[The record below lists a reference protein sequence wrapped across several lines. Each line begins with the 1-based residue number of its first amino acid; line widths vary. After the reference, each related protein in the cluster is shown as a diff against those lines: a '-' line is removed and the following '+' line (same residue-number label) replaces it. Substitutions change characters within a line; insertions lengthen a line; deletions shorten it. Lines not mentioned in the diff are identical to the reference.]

1 MPRSS
6 VYVTLN
12 WPSKNGDLVP
22 QKGTSPQ
29 SQDTIQVPLSSKYKE
44 KNPLQRDGYHQE
56 KLCQKNQRNDF
67 VGSCIPS
74 VACEL
79 SSLNTPTSTYSQ
91 SGACFVSEGN
101 KGEEAVQH
109 VAGTKPKIKQSSKE
123 KLCNLFTSKAPSTGI
138 QAKNACFSSHTSG
151 VPHLDTS
158 HSLDSPL
165 WSGTEHAVY
174 DCADLKEASID
185 NGKFSG
191 SANKVN
197 HKSHQKPR
205 TRAKPRNLTSE
216 GRKITRSLSA
226 SCVSVSTNTDP
237 RDFLELAKVSVTNAT
252 LPGYDKGREPT
263 VEVAVFPDKREV
275 FCPLGNKV
283 ITPDGKI
290 ASGSDETTILTS
302 ENPHDKQIVLQNIC
316 PQNIKTNDAE
326 THYLGDS
333 AVKEEIACE
342 KELSE
347 AVLECPSKE
356 MGEYESLI
364 SERCAGD
371 GCDDINKGFIELPTY
386 NPNESLASPATG
398 KFEQFSCTAN
408 EGLLAGHCYYPPFCK
423 EITSVASPPGMYFGD
438 SKGLTALEHRP
449 LIDDKS
455 SFVLINEQKYPT
467 VLTDLKIDNTC
478 FVQPSNLPTVLTY
491 VTGSPSS
498 SEQDR
503 MFSTF
508 KPSATSPL
516 TTFQPSHS
524 TKDQLDPLYL
534 PSHDSNERCQKST
547 SEFKGNKSD
556 LQLLASNNEER
567 VFHTTHSSPVA
578 ENEHLIQAARRRQ
591 LDKDISVESCP
602 DVVLQTL
609 EGEGISTQGKSLK
622 KTVTFLL
629 PPEHWDS
636 LISLRENNIGG
647 YPQSGYAELDGTL
660 LPPNGEDPYRNTP
673 SPGMQGIPQ
682 DRYDGGLEVD
692 DHVGDYPEDSRY
704 HGAESGMVYPPD
716 GVVYGRLLG
725 APRSPY
731 TINGGVR
738 ASAEPLLPS
747 PAMYDEEP
755 PHVQHPAPPTHIS
768 PPTPTLPPPPIQNHD
783 NYAHANLL
791 RSPSADSSAPRV
803 RWRDPDLHEVID
815 FLSNPNNVVKANA
828 AAYLQHLCYM
838 DDPTKQKTRILGGI
852 PPLVALLTHDLPELH
867 RNACGALRN
876 LSYGR
881 QNDENKRAIKDA
893 QGIPA
898 LVRLL
903 RKTPDNEIKE
913 LVTGILW
920 NLSSCEDLKHSIID
934 DALTVIVS
942 HVIIPCSGWDG
953 GEVER
958 DPNVDVWWSTVFKNA
973 SGVLRNVSS
982 AGEYARTKLR
992 QCHGLVDSLLTVIKS
1007 AIQGSSH
1014 DNKSVE
1020 NCVCILRN
1028 LSYRCQEVEDPNY
1041 DKNQPPTQSRAA
1053 ATAKDGEGEG
1063 TDTCGRSSEPKDN
1076 LCDNLGCF
1084 GGSRKKKE
1092 AVGGA
1097 VKETSAGQ
1105 RSAGPRTEPLRGMEL
1120 LWQPEV
1126 VVGPYLALLSDCSN
1140 PETLEAAA
1148 GALQNLAACY
1158 WQPSIDVRAAV
1169 RKEKGLPILV
1179 ELLRMEVDR
1188 VVCAVATAL
1197 RNLAIDQRNKE
1208 LIGKYAMR
1216 DLVQKLPSG
1225 NTHDSGTSDETIA
1238 AVLATLN
1245 EVIKKSAEFSRSLLD
1260 VGGVERLVNMTRHR
1274 GRYSVRVVKFASQ
1287 VLFSM
1292 WGHQELREVYKKAG
1306 WKEQDFVSKS
1316 VAARNATPG
1325 GANSPTANNTLNRP
1339 MASQGGT
1346 RYEDRTIQRGQ
1357 AKSHQRYAQGQE
1369 VPMADMGYGSSGG
1382 MVPPAGG
1389 VRLYPPVQGKPGEPV
1404 YAKVNRDKKRNR
1416 QYDGLGPQYG
1426 SLGGADDW
1434 GGPVY
1439 SGSPTSSPNFNN
1451 SSSVNNNNSNTS
1463 NNNGVLLDK
1472 ADGQAGDSWV

>member
-6 VYVTLN
+6 VYVRLN
-12 WPSKNGDLVP
+12 WPSQNGDAVAIGDAL
-22 QKGTSPQ
+22 PQ
-29 SQDTIQVPLSSKYKE
+29 SQDGQKVALSPSTEERTIQ
-44 KNPLQRDGYHQE
+44 QRDGHSKE
-56 KLCQKNQRNDF
+56 KQSQKGQILSS
-67 VGSCIPS
+67 VCACIPS
-74 VACEL
+74 ARII
-79 SSLNTPTSTYSQ
+79 PTS
-91 SGACFVSEGN
+91 SGVSSVY
-101 KGEEAVQH
+101 APS
-109 VAGTKPKIKQSSKE
+109 GTCVSSSSIKLDETSRHNTGAKPKVKQAVKE
-123 KLCNLFTSKAPSTGI
+123 CLYSRSIHKSPSVVTTSG
-138 QAKNACFSSHTSG
+138 NANFPNHTSG
-151 VPHLDTS
+151 VPCLDTS
-158 HSLDSPL
+158 HSLDSPF
-165 WSGTEHAVY
+165 WSETENRENVQRPGAFLVHSG
-174 DCADLKEASID
+174 CSGS
-185 NGKFSG
+185 NGKVNGG
-191 SANKVN
+191 SFKT
-197 HKSHQKPR
+197 HQKPK
-205 TRAKPRNLTSE
+205 TKLKHKNLK

-237 RDFLELAKVSVTNAT
+237 RDFMELAKICGT
-252 LPGYDKGREPT
+252 LPGCLKVKESSKAVEAILEKCVLPYPSSSKKVSQSEINLSLKSVDGTISTSAEPT
-263 VEVAVFPDKREV
+263 DKSLISQAAIPGNFEVQHVQQLLINETDD
-275 FCPLGNKV
+275 KV
-283 ITPDGKI
+283 IQECD
-290 ASGSDETTILTS
+290 
-302 ENPHDKQIVLQNIC
+302 
-316 PQNIKTNDAE
+316 
-326 THYLGDS
+326 
-333 AVKEEIACE
+333 

-347 AVLECPSKE
+347 VERTAKGIENLS
-356 MGEYESLI
+356 I
-364 SERCAGD
+364 SGQRGAGD
-371 GCDDINKGFIELPTY
+371 GCDDSNKGYIELATY
-386 NPNESLASPATG
+386 LPSESLPSATHF
-398 KFEQFSCTAN
+398 KYEQYGCLT
-408 EGLLAGHCYYPPFCK
+408 E
-423 EITSVASPPGMYFGD
+423 GD
-438 SKGLTALEHRP
+438 SSNGQFYCSALHAHNDP
-449 LIDDKS
+449 SIL
-455 SFVLINEQKYPT
+455 
-467 VLTDLKIDNTC
+467 
-478 FVQPSNLPTVLTY
+478 PSNLCFSNCKRIISSENNSPNLHNDKVFAFVSKQDKSPADWKVNNSCMMQPTNAAIALACVS
-491 VTGSPSS
+491 GSPSNCEEDKHSFEES
-498 SEQDR
+498 SI
-503 MFSTF
+503 
-508 KPSATSPL
+508 SP
-516 TTFQPSHS
+516 TITFQPCNS
-524 TKDQLDPLYL
+524 THKHLDYLYL
-534 PSHDSNERCQKST
+534 PSHSGESCLRPTDNESETCVHVLTSSNEEQKADPLVCSAQEHMNEQVIQPMQRKQLEK
-547 SEFKGNKSD
+547 EF
-556 LQLLASNNEER
+556 
-567 VFHTTHSSPVA
+567 
-578 ENEHLIQAARRRQ
+578 
-591 LDKDISVESCP
+591 SVETCP
-602 DVVLQTL
+602 DVVLQTF
-609 EGEGISTQGKSLK
+609 EGEGISGQNKSLK

-636 LISLRENNIGG
+636 LISLRESNISG

-682 DRYDGGLEVD
+682 DRYDGGLEGDV
-692 DHVGDYPEDSRY
+692 HVGDYPEDSRY
-704 HGAESGMVYPPD
+704 PGTESGMVYPPD
-716 GVVYGRLLG
+716 SVVYGRLLG

-747 PAMYDEEP
+747 PAMYEEQP
-755 PHVQHPAPPTHIS
+755 PHIQHTAPSPHIS
-768 PPTPTLPPPPIQNHD
+768 PPTPSLPPPPIQNHD
-783 NYAHANLL
+783 NYAHPNLL

-815 FLSNPNNVVKANA
+815 FLSNSNNVVKANA

-838 DDPTKQKTRILGGI
+838 DDTTKQKTRILGGI

-893 QGIPA
+893 QGIQS
-898 LVRLL
+898 LIRLL

-934 DALTVIVS
+934 DALTVIVT

-992 QCHGLVDSLLTVIKS
+992 QCLGLVDSLLTVIKS

-1041 DKNQPPTQSRAA
+1041 DKNQPPTQSRAT

-1097 VKETSAGQ
+1097 VKETTTGQ
-1105 RSAGPRTEPLRGMEL
+1105 RTTGPRTEPLRGMEL

-1316 VAARNATPG
+1316 VAARNAASG

-1357 AKSHQRYAQGQE
+1357 AKTHQRYAQGQE
-1369 VPMADMGYGSSGG
+1369 LPMADMGYGSSGG
-1382 MVPPAGG
+1382 MGPPTGG
-1389 VRLYPPVQGKPGEPV
+1389 VRLYPPVQDIGV
-1404 YAKVNRDKKRNR
+1404 
-1416 QYDGLGPQYG
+1416 PQH
-1426 SLGGADDW
+1426 
-1434 GGPVY
+1434 
-1439 SGSPTSSPNFNN
+1439 
-1451 SSSVNNNNSNTS
+1451 
-1463 NNNGVLLDK
+1463 
-1472 ADGQAGDSWV
+1472 

>member
-1 MPRSS
+1 MTDTLVVNRKVEQKQEQTIKRTEITAQRILDKERIAKNKSNVGQPEVTTTTTTYSVDYGPHTTNGHPHPQGSPDNTSS
-6 VYVTLN
+6 R
-12 WPSKNGDLVP
+12 
-22 QKGTSPQ
+22 Q
-29 SQDTIQVPLSSKYKE
+29 SLSSAGGESTQLVSRKQTQHTTQQITTTTKVIKE
-44 KNPLQRDGYHQE
+44 VHHIGPNGEVLDTHPLGEYPYAQAPAPPGYAMDSYRPHSPSSE
-56 KLCQKNQRNDF
+56 A
-67 VGSCIPS
+67 GSRSRYEGYP
-74 VACEL
+74 
-79 SSLNTPTSTYSQ
+79 PTSTAGYDYDPYSR
-91 SGACFVSEGN
+91 GPRGDY
-101 KGEEAVQH
+101 
-109 VAGTKPKIKQSSKE
+109 P
-123 KLCNLFTSKAPSTGI
+123 
-138 QAKNACFSSHTSG
+138 
-151 VPHLDTS
+151 
-158 HSLDSPL
+158 
-165 WSGTEHAVY
+165 Y
-174 DCADLKEASID
+174 DQV
-185 NGKFSG
+185 GYPPP
-191 SANKVN
+191 
-197 HKSHQKPR
+197 Q
-205 TRAKPRNLTSE
+205 TQ
-216 GRKITRSLSA
+216 
-226 SCVSVSTNTDP
+226 
-237 RDFLELAKVSVTNAT
+237 
-252 LPGYDKGREPT
+252 PGY
-263 VEVAVFPDKREV
+263 
-275 FCPLGNKV
+275 
-283 ITPDGKI
+283 
-290 ASGSDETTILTS
+290 SG
-302 ENPHDKQIVLQNIC
+302 HF
-316 PQNIKTNDAE
+316 
-326 THYLGDS
+326 
-333 AVKEEIACE
+333 
-342 KELSE
+342 
-347 AVLECPSKE
+347 
-356 MGEYESLI
+356 
-364 SERCAGD
+364 RGD
-371 GCDDINKGFIELPTY
+371 G
-386 NPNESLASPATG
+386 A
-398 KFEQFSCTAN
+398 
-408 EGLLAGHCYYPPFCK
+408 
-423 EITSVASPPGMYFGD
+423 V
-438 SKGLTALEHRP
+438 
-449 LIDDKS
+449 
-455 SFVLINEQKYPT
+455 
-467 VLTDLKIDNTC
+467 
-478 FVQPSNLPTVLTY
+478 
-491 VTGSPSS
+491 
-498 SEQDR
+498 
-503 MFSTF
+503 
-508 KPSATSPL
+508 
-516 TTFQPSHS
+516 
-524 TKDQLDPLYL
+524 
-534 PSHDSNERCQKST
+534 
-547 SEFKGNKSD
+547 
-556 LQLLASNNEER
+556 
-567 VFHTTHSSPVA
+567 
-578 ENEHLIQAARRRQ
+578 
-591 LDKDISVESCP
+591 
-602 DVVLQTL
+602 
-609 EGEGISTQGKSLK
+609 
-622 KTVTFLL
+622 
-629 PPEHWDS
+629 
-636 LISLRENNIGG
+636 GG
-647 YPQSGYAELDGTL
+647 YPQSGYAELDASL
-660 LPPNGEDPYRNTP
+660 LPPNGDDPYRNTP
-673 SPGMQGIPQ
+673 SPGMQGLPQ
-682 DRYDGGLEVD
+682 DRYAD
-692 DHVGDYPEDSRY
+692 DPQL
-704 HGAESGMVYPPD
+704 M
-716 GVVYGRLLG
+716 
-725 APRSPY
+725 
-731 TINGGVR
+731 
-738 ASAEPLLPS
+738 
-747 PAMYDEEP
+747 
-755 PHVQHPAPPTHIS
+755 
-768 PPTPTLPPPPIQNHD
+768 
-783 NYAHANLL
+783 
-791 RSPSADSSAPRV
+791 V

-934 DALTVIVS
+934 DALTVMVS

-973 SGVLRNVSS
+973 SGVLRNISS

-1041 DKNQPPTQSRAA
+1041 DKNQPPTQSRAT
-1053 ATAKDGEGEG
+1053 ATAKDGEGEL

-1092 AVGGA
+1092 AMGGA
-1097 VKETSAGQ
+1097 VKESSGGTRAT
-1105 RSAGPRTEPLRGMEL
+1105 GPRTEPLRGMEL

-1292 WGHQELREVYKKAG
+1292 WGHQELREVYKKTG

-1316 VAARNATPG
+1316 VAARNAASG

-1357 AKSHQRYAQGQE
+1357 GKSHQMYAQGQE
-1369 VPMADMGYGSSGG
+1369 VPMADMGYGSGG
-1382 MVPPAGG
+1382 GIGAPAGG
-1389 VRLYPPVQGKPGEPV
+1389 VRLYPPVQGKAGEPV

-1416 QYDGLGPQYG
+1416 QYEGVGPQYG
-1426 SLGGADDW
+1426 TLGGGAEDW
-1434 GGPVY
+1434 SGPVY
-1439 SGSPTSSPNFNN
+1439 GGSPAASPSF
-1451 SSSVNNNNSNTS
+1451 SHGPPNNNNNNTNNNNNHS
-1463 NNNGVLLDK
+1463 NNNGVLMDK
-1472 ADGQAGDSWV
+1472 GDAQAGDSWV

>member
-1 MPRSS
+1 MTDTLVVNRKVEQKQEQTIKRTEITAQRILDKERIAKNKSNVGQPEVTTTTTTYSVDYGPHTTNGHPHPQGSPDNTSS
-6 VYVTLN
+6 R
-12 WPSKNGDLVP
+12 
-22 QKGTSPQ
+22 Q
-29 SQDTIQVPLSSKYKE
+29 SLSSAGGESTQLVSRKQTQHTTQQITTTTKVIKE
-44 KNPLQRDGYHQE
+44 VHHIGPNGEVLDTHPLGEYPYAQAPAPPGYAMDSYRPHSPSSE
-56 KLCQKNQRNDF
+56 A
-67 VGSCIPS
+67 GSRSRYEGYP
-74 VACEL
+74 
-79 SSLNTPTSTYSQ
+79 PTSTAGYDYDPYSR
-91 SGACFVSEGN
+91 GPRGDY
-101 KGEEAVQH
+101 
-109 VAGTKPKIKQSSKE
+109 P
-123 KLCNLFTSKAPSTGI
+123 
-138 QAKNACFSSHTSG
+138 
-151 VPHLDTS
+151 
-158 HSLDSPL
+158 
-165 WSGTEHAVY
+165 Y
-174 DCADLKEASID
+174 DQV
-185 NGKFSG
+185 GYPPP
-191 SANKVN
+191 
-197 HKSHQKPR
+197 Q
-205 TRAKPRNLTSE
+205 TQ
-216 GRKITRSLSA
+216 
-226 SCVSVSTNTDP
+226 
-237 RDFLELAKVSVTNAT
+237 
-252 LPGYDKGREPT
+252 PGYSGHFRGDGAGNYVDPGYLQRPPT
-263 VEVAVFPDKREV
+263 P
-275 FCPLGNKV
+275 
-283 ITPDGKI
+283 
-290 ASGSDETTILTS
+290 
-302 ENPHDKQIVLQNIC
+302 
-316 PQNIKTNDAE
+316 
-326 THYLGDS
+326 
-333 AVKEEIACE
+333 
-342 KELSE
+342 
-347 AVLECPSKE
+347 PSP
-356 MGEYESLI
+356 
-364 SERCAGD
+364 SERS
-371 GCDDINKGFIELPTY
+371 E
-386 NPNESLASPATG
+386 
-398 KFEQFSCTAN
+398 
-408 EGLLAGHCYYPPFCK
+408 
-423 EITSVASPPGMYFGD
+423 SPPP
-438 SKGLTALEHRP
+438 HR
-449 LIDDKS
+449 
-455 SFVLINEQKYPT
+455 T
-467 VLTDLKIDNTC
+467 
-478 FVQPSNLPTVLTY
+478 
-491 VTGSPSS
+491 
-498 SEQDR
+498 
-503 MFSTF
+503 M
-508 KPSATSPL
+508 
-516 TTFQPSHS
+516 H
-524 TKDQLDPLYL
+524 
-534 PSHDSNERCQKST
+534 
-547 SEFKGNKSD
+547 
-556 LQLLASNNEER
+556 R
-567 VFHTTHSSPVA
+567 V
-578 ENEHLIQAARRRQ
+578 
-591 LDKDISVESCP
+591 
-602 DVVLQTL
+602 
-609 EGEGISTQGKSLK
+609 
-622 KTVTFLL
+622 
-629 PPEHWDS
+629 
-636 LISLRENNIGG
+636 GG
-647 YPQSGYAELDGTL
+647 YPQSGYAELDASL
-660 LPPNGEDPYRNTP
+660 LPPNGDDPYRNTP
-673 SPGMQGIPQ
+673 SPGMQGLPQ
-682 DRYDGGLEVD
+682 DRYAAD
-692 DHVGDYPEDSRY
+692 DPQL
-704 HGAESGMVYPPD
+704 M
-716 GVVYGRLLG
+716 
-725 APRSPY
+725 
-731 TINGGVR
+731 
-738 ASAEPLLPS
+738 
-747 PAMYDEEP
+747 
-755 PHVQHPAPPTHIS
+755 
-768 PPTPTLPPPPIQNHD
+768 
-783 NYAHANLL
+783 
-791 RSPSADSSAPRV
+791 V

-934 DALTVIVS
+934 DALTVMVS

-973 SGVLRNVSS
+973 SGVLRNISS

-1041 DKNQPPTQSRAA
+1041 DKNQPPTQSRAT
-1053 ATAKDGEGEG
+1053 ATAKDGEGEL

-1092 AVGGA
+1092 AMGGA
-1097 VKETSAGQ
+1097 VKESSGGTRAT
-1105 RSAGPRTEPLRGMEL
+1105 GPRTEPLRGMEL

-1292 WGHQELREVYKKAG
+1292 WGHQELREVYKKTG

-1316 VAARNATPG
+1316 VAARNAASG

-1357 AKSHQRYAQGQE
+1357 GKSHQMYAQGQE
-1369 VPMADMGYGSSGG
+1369 VPMADMGYGSGG
-1382 MVPPAGG
+1382 GIGAPAGG
-1389 VRLYPPVQGKPGEPV
+1389 VRLYPPVQGKAGEPV

-1416 QYDGLGPQYG
+1416 QYEGVGPQYG
-1426 SLGGADDW
+1426 TLGGGAEDW
-1434 GGPVY
+1434 SGPVY
-1439 SGSPTSSPNFNN
+1439 GGSPAASPSF
-1451 SSSVNNNNSNTS
+1451 SHGPPNNNNNNTNNNNNHS
-1463 NNNGVLLDK
+1463 NNNGVLMDK
-1472 ADGQAGDSWV
+1472 GDAQAGDSWV

>member
-1 MPRSS
+1 M
-6 VYVTLN
+6 VHDLN
-12 WPSKNGDLVP
+12 C
-22 QKGTSPQ
+22 
-29 SQDTIQVPLSSKYKE
+29 Y
-44 KNPLQRDGYHQE
+44 
-56 KLCQKNQRNDF
+56 F
-67 VGSCIPS
+67 
-74 VACEL
+74 
-79 SSLNTPTSTYSQ
+79 LNS
-91 SGACFVSEGN
+91 
-101 KGEEAVQH
+101 
-109 VAGTKPKIKQSSKE
+109 
-123 KLCNLFTSKAPSTGI
+123 
-138 QAKNACFSSHTSG
+138 
-151 VPHLDTS
+151 
-158 HSLDSPL
+158 
-165 WSGTEHAVY
+165 
-174 DCADLKEASID
+174 
-185 NGKFSG
+185 
-191 SANKVN
+191 
-197 HKSHQKPR
+197 
-205 TRAKPRNLTSE
+205 
-216 GRKITRSLSA
+216 
-226 SCVSVSTNTDP
+226 
-237 RDFLELAKVSVTNAT
+237 
-252 LPGYDKGREPT
+252 
-263 VEVAVFPDKREV
+263 
-275 FCPLGNKV
+275 
-283 ITPDGKI
+283 
-290 ASGSDETTILTS
+290 
-302 ENPHDKQIVLQNIC
+302 
-316 PQNIKTNDAE
+316 
-326 THYLGDS
+326 
-333 AVKEEIACE
+333 
-342 KELSE
+342 
-347 AVLECPSKE
+347 
-356 MGEYESLI
+356 
-364 SERCAGD
+364 
-371 GCDDINKGFIELPTY
+371 
-386 NPNESLASPATG
+386 
-398 KFEQFSCTAN
+398 
-408 EGLLAGHCYYPPFCK
+408 
-423 EITSVASPPGMYFGD
+423 
-438 SKGLTALEHRP
+438 
-449 LIDDKS
+449 
-455 SFVLINEQKYPT
+455 
-467 VLTDLKIDNTC
+467 
-478 FVQPSNLPTVLTY
+478 
-491 VTGSPSS
+491 
-498 SEQDR
+498 
-503 MFSTF
+503 
-508 KPSATSPL
+508 
-516 TTFQPSHS
+516 
-524 TKDQLDPLYL
+524 
-534 PSHDSNERCQKST
+534 
-547 SEFKGNKSD
+547 
-556 LQLLASNNEER
+556 
-567 VFHTTHSSPVA
+567 
-578 ENEHLIQAARRRQ
+578 
-591 LDKDISVESCP
+591 
-602 DVVLQTL
+602 
-609 EGEGISTQGKSLK
+609 SLK
-622 KTVTFLL
+622 KAGRVALL
-629 PPEHWDS
+629 PIDVLRWPRRAPGEYTVVALPEPPTMTDTLLVNRKVEQKQEQTVKRTEVTAQRVLDKERTTKNNSNVGEPEVTTTTTTYSVDYGPHTTNGHHHDS
-636 LISLRENNIGG
+636 PDTSRHSVSSSGQDSTQLVSRKQTQHTTQQITTTTKVIRELHHIGPDGEVLDSYQVGDYNPYGQAPPQPGYAMDSYRPHSPASEAGSRSRYEGYPPTSNAGYEYDPYSRGPPAHQDYPYDQVGYPPQTQPGYSGHYRDAAVGG

-682 DRYDGGLEVD
+682 DRY
-692 DHVGDYPEDSRY
+692 
-704 HGAESGMVYPPD
+704 
-716 GVVYGRLLG
+716 
-725 APRSPY
+725 
-731 TINGGVR
+731 
-738 ASAEPLLPS
+738 
-747 PAMYDEEP
+747 
-755 PHVQHPAPPTHIS
+755 
-768 PPTPTLPPPPIQNHD
+768 
-783 NYAHANLL
+783 
-791 RSPSADSSAPRV
+791 V

>member
-1 MPRSS
+1 M
-6 VYVTLN
+6 VHDLN
-12 WPSKNGDLVP
+12 C
-22 QKGTSPQ
+22 
-29 SQDTIQVPLSSKYKE
+29 Y
-44 KNPLQRDGYHQE
+44 
-56 KLCQKNQRNDF
+56 F
-67 VGSCIPS
+67 
-74 VACEL
+74 
-79 SSLNTPTSTYSQ
+79 LNS
-91 SGACFVSEGN
+91 
-101 KGEEAVQH
+101 
-109 VAGTKPKIKQSSKE
+109 
-123 KLCNLFTSKAPSTGI
+123 
-138 QAKNACFSSHTSG
+138 
-151 VPHLDTS
+151 
-158 HSLDSPL
+158 
-165 WSGTEHAVY
+165 
-174 DCADLKEASID
+174 
-185 NGKFSG
+185 
-191 SANKVN
+191 
-197 HKSHQKPR
+197 
-205 TRAKPRNLTSE
+205 
-216 GRKITRSLSA
+216 
-226 SCVSVSTNTDP
+226 
-237 RDFLELAKVSVTNAT
+237 
-252 LPGYDKGREPT
+252 
-263 VEVAVFPDKREV
+263 
-275 FCPLGNKV
+275 
-283 ITPDGKI
+283 
-290 ASGSDETTILTS
+290 
-302 ENPHDKQIVLQNIC
+302 
-316 PQNIKTNDAE
+316 
-326 THYLGDS
+326 
-333 AVKEEIACE
+333 
-342 KELSE
+342 
-347 AVLECPSKE
+347 
-356 MGEYESLI
+356 
-364 SERCAGD
+364 
-371 GCDDINKGFIELPTY
+371 
-386 NPNESLASPATG
+386 
-398 KFEQFSCTAN
+398 
-408 EGLLAGHCYYPPFCK
+408 
-423 EITSVASPPGMYFGD
+423 
-438 SKGLTALEHRP
+438 
-449 LIDDKS
+449 
-455 SFVLINEQKYPT
+455 
-467 VLTDLKIDNTC
+467 
-478 FVQPSNLPTVLTY
+478 
-491 VTGSPSS
+491 
-498 SEQDR
+498 
-503 MFSTF
+503 
-508 KPSATSPL
+508 
-516 TTFQPSHS
+516 
-524 TKDQLDPLYL
+524 
-534 PSHDSNERCQKST
+534 
-547 SEFKGNKSD
+547 
-556 LQLLASNNEER
+556 
-567 VFHTTHSSPVA
+567 
-578 ENEHLIQAARRRQ
+578 
-591 LDKDISVESCP
+591 
-602 DVVLQTL
+602 
-609 EGEGISTQGKSLK
+609 SLK
-622 KTVTFLL
+622 KAGRVALL
-629 PPEHWDS
+629 PIDVLRWPRRAPGEYTVVALPEPPTMTDTLLVNRKVEQKQEQTVKRTEVTAQSGEPEVTTTTTTYSVDYGPHTTNGHHHDSPDTSRHSVSSSGQDSTQLVSRKQTQHTTQQITTTTKVIRELHHIGPDGEVLDSYQVGDYNPYGQAPPQPGYAMDSYRPHSPASEAGSRSRYEGYPPTSNAGYEYDPYSRGPPAHQDYPYDQVGYPPQTQPGYSGHYRDAAGNYVDPGYLQRPPTPPSPSERSESPPPHRTMQQEDPS
-636 LISLRENNIGG
+636 LITVGG

>member
-1 MPRSS
+1 MPKSS
-6 VYVTLN
+6 VFVRLN
-12 WPSKNGDLVP
+12 WPSKNSETSQDEVELSPCQDVSKTHP
-22 QKGTSPQ
+22 LHAEREAVEVCQKGEKPVQSNSPLKCEHIASEDCKQ
-29 SQDTIQVPLSSKYKE
+29 IGQGIKLKGLSSE
-44 KNPLQRDGYHQE
+44 
-56 KLCQKNQRNDF
+56 
-67 VGSCIPS
+67 
-74 VACEL
+74 
-79 SSLNTPTSTYSQ
+79 
-91 SGACFVSEGN
+91 
-101 KGEEAVQH
+101 
-109 VAGTKPKIKQSSKE
+109 KE
-123 KLCNLFTSKAPSTGI
+123 KLVEHPGSGSVKVPSKCNTEHNEAPS
-138 QAKNACFSSHTSG
+138 SSKVGT
-151 VPHLDTS
+151 PMLDTS

-165 WSGTEHAVY
+165 WSGAKKGELSEYKGAETPSGLQTKTSGGSV
-174 DCADLKEASID
+174 KEGNG
-185 NGKFSG
+185 NGKT
-191 SANKVN
+191 
-197 HKSHQKPR
+197 HKPKTKPKPR
-205 TRAKPRNLTSE
+205 SLGK

-237 RDFLELAKVSVTNAT
+237 KDFLELASVASAT
-252 LPGYDKGREPT
+252 LPSRRRFKEPT
-263 VEVAVFPDKREV
+263 EAPPGESE
-275 FCPLGNKV
+275 KV
-283 ITPDGKI
+283 SQDTT
-290 ASGSDETTILTS
+290 STLETTTKD
-302 ENPHDKQIVLQNIC
+302 ENSQSKETIQGNVEDLSKEPNKKQSPELQNQK
-316 PQNIKTNDAE
+316 PNTDVQGLKTE
-326 THYLGDS
+326 KH
-333 AVKEEIACE
+333 EE
-342 KELSE
+342 KECKDRNTKNQSNIDTITAKKDNNE
-347 AVLECPSKE
+347 ETEQIPDIDLE
-356 MGEYESLI
+356 
-364 SERCAGD
+364 
-371 GCDDINKGFIELPTY
+371 KGYIELPSYVPKEPTKKCVLPDDS
-386 NPNESLASPATG
+386 NSVSLLPLHHTRTVEEMCNSEYLHPSYFYKNSPQVMSNMVTEEPI
-398 KFEQFSCTAN
+398 KCN
-408 EGLLAGHCYYPPFCK
+408 
-423 EITSVASPPGMYFGD
+423 SPE
-438 SKGLTALEHRP
+438 LVR
-449 LIDDKS
+449 DDKIPVGVTPPPDTCVVPLS
-455 SFVLINEQKYPT
+455 VYPT
-467 VLTDLKIDNTC
+467 DFTDIPPIVLPSYNQVN
-478 FVQPSNLPTVLTY
+478 FV
-491 VTGSPSS
+491 
-498 SEQDR
+498 
-503 MFSTF
+503 
-508 KPSATSPL
+508 KP
-516 TTFQPSHS
+516 TFQPPDVQEE
-524 TKDQLDPLYL
+524 KLDLLYPSLVDSDCTALYNGLGRNYSNQRVAGPVGEYDHFAYPMHWSPL
-534 PSHDSNERCQKST
+534 PVRA
-547 SEFKGNKSD
+547 
-556 LQLLASNNEER
+556 AS
-567 VFHTTHSSPVA
+567 P
-578 ENEHLIQAARRRQ
+578 QRRQ
-591 LDKDISVESCP
+591 KLDKDISVESCP

-609 EGEGISTQGKSLK
+609 ESEGSLQQNKPVK

-636 LISLRENNIGG
+636 LISLRESNIGG
-647 YPQSGYAELDGTL
+647 YPQSGYAELDGAL
-660 LPPNGEDPYRNTP
+660 LPPNGQDPYRNTP
-673 SPGMQGIPQ
+673 SPGLHGLPQ
-682 DRYDGGLEVD
+682 DRYDGGLEGEG
-692 DHVGDYPEDSRY
+692 HAGDYPEDGRY
-704 HGAESGMVYPPD
+704 PAAESAMVYPPE

-731 TINGGVR
+731 TINGSVG

-747 PAMYDEEP
+747 PGMYDEEP
-755 PHVQHPAPPTHIS
+755 PHVQHPAPLPHMS
-768 PPTPTLPPPPIQNHD
+768 PPTPSLPPPPIQNHD
-783 NYAHANLL
+783 NYAHPNLL
-791 RSPSADSSAPRV
+791 RSPSADSGAPRV

-881 QNDENKRAIKDA
+881 QNDENKRAIRDA
-893 QGIPA
+893 SGIPS

-903 RKTPDNEIKE
+903 RKTPDNEVKE

-920 NLSSCEDLKHSIID
+920 NLSSCEDLKHNIID

-953 GEVER
+953 GDVER

-973 SGVLRNVSS
+973 SGVLRNISS

-992 QCHGLVDSLLTVIKS
+992 QCNGLVDSLLTVIKS

-1041 DKNQPPTQSRAA
+1041 DKNQPPTQSRAT

-1097 VKETSAGQ
+1097 VKETSTGQ
-1105 RSAGPRTEPLRGMEL
+1105 RTTGPRTEPLRGMEL

-1126 VVGPYLALLSDCSN
+1126 VVSSYLALLSDCSN

-1316 VAARNATPG
+1316 VAARNAAGG

-1357 AKSHQRYAQGQE
+1357 GKAHHQYNRGEE
-1369 VPMADMGYGSSGG
+1369 VPMANMGYSGDG
-1382 MVPPAGG
+1382 GVVPPAGG
-1389 VRLYPPVQGKPGEPV
+1389 GKPGEPV

-1416 QYDGLGPQYG
+1416 QYDSMGPQYG
-1426 SLGGADDW
+1426 TLGGADDW

-1439 SGSPTSSPNFNN
+1439 SGSPAASPNFNN
-1451 SSSVNNNNSNTS
+1451 SPSMNNNNSNANNN
-1463 NNNGVLLDK
+1463 NNNGILLDNT

>member
-1 MPRSS
+1 MTDTLVVNRKVEQKQEQTVKRTEVTAQRGQPEVTTTTTTYSVDYGPHTTNGLPHPHGSPDNTSSRQSVSSAGGESTQLVSRKQTQHTTQQITTTTKVIREVHHIGPDGEVLDSLPLGEYPYAQAPVPPGYAMDSYRPHSPSSEAGSRSR
-6 VYVTLN
+6 Y
-12 WPSKNGDLVP
+12 
-22 QKGTSPQ
+22 
-29 SQDTIQVPLSSKYKE
+29 E
-44 KNPLQRDGYHQE
+44 GY
-56 KLCQKNQRNDF
+56 
-67 VGSCIPS
+67 P
-74 VACEL
+74 
-79 SSLNTPTSTYSQ
+79 PTSTAGYDYDPYSRGPRGDYPYDQ
-91 SGACFVSEGN
+91 VGYPPPQTQASYSGHFRGDGAGN
-101 KGEEAVQH
+101 YV
-109 VAGTKPKIKQSSKE
+109 
-123 KLCNLFTSKAPSTGI
+123 
-138 QAKNACFSSHTSG
+138 
-151 VPHLDTS
+151 D
-158 HSLDSPL
+158 
-165 WSGTEHAVY
+165 
-174 DCADLKEASID
+174 
-185 NGKFSG
+185 
-191 SANKVN
+191 
-197 HKSHQKPR
+197 
-205 TRAKPRNLTSE
+205 
-216 GRKITRSLSA
+216 
-226 SCVSVSTNTDP
+226 
-237 RDFLELAKVSVTNAT
+237 
-252 LPGYDKGREPT
+252 PGYLQRPPT
-263 VEVAVFPDKREV
+263 P
-275 FCPLGNKV
+275 
-283 ITPDGKI
+283 
-290 ASGSDETTILTS
+290 
-302 ENPHDKQIVLQNIC
+302 
-316 PQNIKTNDAE
+316 
-326 THYLGDS
+326 
-333 AVKEEIACE
+333 
-342 KELSE
+342 
-347 AVLECPSKE
+347 PSP
-356 MGEYESLI
+356 
-364 SERCAGD
+364 SERS
-371 GCDDINKGFIELPTY
+371 E
-386 NPNESLASPATG
+386 
-398 KFEQFSCTAN
+398 
-408 EGLLAGHCYYPPFCK
+408 
-423 EITSVASPPGMYFGD
+423 SPPP
-438 SKGLTALEHRP
+438 HR
-449 LIDDKS
+449 
-455 SFVLINEQKYPT
+455 T
-467 VLTDLKIDNTC
+467 
-478 FVQPSNLPTVLTY
+478 
-491 VTGSPSS
+491 
-498 SEQDR
+498 
-503 MFSTF
+503 M
-508 KPSATSPL
+508 
-516 TTFQPSHS
+516 H
-524 TKDQLDPLYL
+524 
-534 PSHDSNERCQKST
+534 
-547 SEFKGNKSD
+547 
-556 LQLLASNNEER
+556 R
-567 VFHTTHSSPVA
+567 V
-578 ENEHLIQAARRRQ
+578 
-591 LDKDISVESCP
+591 
-602 DVVLQTL
+602 
-609 EGEGISTQGKSLK
+609 
-622 KTVTFLL
+622 
-629 PPEHWDS
+629 
-636 LISLRENNIGG
+636 GG
-647 YPQSGYAELDGTL
+647 YPQSGYAELDASL
-660 LPPNGEDPYRNTP
+660 LPPNGDDPYRNTP
-673 SPGMQGIPQ
+673 SPGMQALPQ
-682 DRYDGGLEVD
+682 DRY
-692 DHVGDYPEDSRY
+692 
-704 HGAESGMVYPPD
+704 
-716 GVVYGRLLG
+716 
-725 APRSPY
+725 
-731 TINGGVR
+731 
-738 ASAEPLLPS
+738 
-747 PAMYDEEP
+747 
-755 PHVQHPAPPTHIS
+755 
-768 PPTPTLPPPPIQNHD
+768 
-783 NYAHANLL
+783 
-791 RSPSADSSAPRV
+791 V

-920 NLSSCEDLKHSIID
+920 NLSSCEDLKHSILD

-973 SGVLRNVSS
+973 SGVLRNISS

-1041 DKNQPPTQSRAA
+1041 DKNQPPTQSRAT
-1053 ATAKDGEGEG
+1053 ATAKDGEGEL

-1092 AVGGA
+1092 AMGGA
-1097 VKETSAGQ
+1097 VKESSGGT
-1105 RSAGPRTEPLRGMEL
+1105 RSTGPRTEPLRGMEL
-1120 LWQPEV
+1120 LWQPEI

-1316 VAARNATPG
+1316 VAARNAASG

-1357 AKSHQRYAQGQE
+1357 GKTHQMYSQDIG
-1369 VPMADMGYGSSGG
+1369 VP
-1382 MVPPAGG
+1382 
-1389 VRLYPPVQGKPGEPV
+1389 QH
-1404 YAKVNRDKKRNR
+1404 
-1416 QYDGLGPQYG
+1416 
-1426 SLGGADDW
+1426 
-1434 GGPVY
+1434 
-1439 SGSPTSSPNFNN
+1439 
-1451 SSSVNNNNSNTS
+1451 
-1463 NNNGVLLDK
+1463 
-1472 ADGQAGDSWV
+1472 

>member
-1 MPRSS
+1 MPKSS
-6 VYVTLN
+6 VFVRLN
-12 WPSKNGDLVP
+12 WPSKSSETSQDEVELSPCQDVSKTLP
-22 QKGTSPQ
+22 VHAEREAVEECQKGDKPVQSVSPSGEHIASEDCKHIAQ
-29 SQDTIQVPLSSKYKE
+29 GI
-44 KNPLQRDGYHQE
+44 
-56 KLCQKNQRNDF
+56 KL
-67 VGSCIPS
+67 
-74 VACEL
+74 
-79 SSLNTPTSTYSQ
+79 
-91 SGACFVSEGN
+91 
-101 KGEEAVQH
+101 KG
-109 VAGTKPKIKQSSKE
+109 QSSEKE
-123 KLCNLFTSKAPSTGI
+123 KLVKHPGSGSGKVPSKCNIEHNEAPSSKVGT
-138 QAKNACFSSHTSG
+138 
-151 VPHLDTS
+151 PMLDTS

-165 WSGTEHAVY
+165 WSGAKRGELSEYKGAETPSGLQNKTSGGSV
-174 DCADLKEASID
+174 KEGNG
-185 NGKFSG
+185 NGKT
-191 SANKVN
+191 
-197 HKSHQKPR
+197 HKPKTKPKPR
-205 TRAKPRNLTSE
+205 SLGK

-237 RDFLELAKVSVTNAT
+237 KDFLELASVASAT
-252 LPGYDKGREPT
+252 LPSRRRLKELT
-263 VEVAVFPDKREV
+263 K
-275 FCPLGNKV
+275 
-283 ITPDGKI
+283 TPHEESEK
-290 ASGSDETTILTS
+290 ASQDTTSTLETTTKDE
-302 ENPHDKQIVLQNIC
+302 ENSQ
-316 PQNIKTNDAE
+316 
-326 THYLGDS
+326 
-333 AVKEEIACE
+333 
-342 KELSE
+342 
-347 AVLECPSKE
+347 SKE
-356 MGEYESLI
+356 MIQGNVEDLSKESNEKQS
-364 SERCAGD
+364 SELQYQKSNT
-371 GCDDINKGFIELPTY
+371 DIHGLKAEKKEEEEAKEGSSNNQSNTDTITVKKDNEEAEQIADIDLEKGYIELPSYVPKEPTKKCVLPDHSNSVSLLPLHHTRTVEEMCNSEYLHPSYFYKNSPQVMSNMVTEEPIKCNSPELVRDDKIPVGVTPPDTCIVPSSMYPTDFTDIPPVVLPSY
-386 NPNESLASPATG
+386 NQVNFVKPTFQSPDVKDEKLDLLYPSLVDSDCTALYTGLGRSYPNQRVGGPVGEYDHFPYPIHWSPLPGRAASP
-398 KFEQFSCTAN
+398 Q
-408 EGLLAGHCYYPPFCK
+408 
-423 EITSVASPPGMYFGD
+423 
-438 SKGLTALEHRP
+438 
-449 LIDDKS
+449 
-455 SFVLINEQKYPT
+455 
-467 VLTDLKIDNTC
+467 
-478 FVQPSNLPTVLTY
+478 
-491 VTGSPSS
+491 
-498 SEQDR
+498 
-503 MFSTF
+503 
-508 KPSATSPL
+508 
-516 TTFQPSHS
+516 
-524 TKDQLDPLYL
+524 
-534 PSHDSNERCQKST
+534 
-547 SEFKGNKSD
+547 
-556 LQLLASNNEER
+556 
-567 VFHTTHSSPVA
+567 
-578 ENEHLIQAARRRQ
+578 RRQ
-591 LDKDISVESCP
+591 KLDKDISVESCP

-609 EGEGISTQGKSLK
+609 ESEGSLQQNKPVK

-636 LISLRENNIGG
+636 LISLRESNIGG
-647 YPQSGYAELDGTL
+647 YPQSGYAELDGAL
-660 LPPNGEDPYRNTP
+660 LPPNGQDPYRNTP
-673 SPGMQGIPQ
+673 SPGLHGLPQ
-682 DRYDGGLEVD
+682 DRY
-692 DHVGDYPEDSRY
+692 
-704 HGAESGMVYPPD
+704 
-716 GVVYGRLLG
+716 
-725 APRSPY
+725 
-731 TINGGVR
+731 
-738 ASAEPLLPS
+738 
-747 PAMYDEEP
+747 
-755 PHVQHPAPPTHIS
+755 
-768 PPTPTLPPPPIQNHD
+768 
-783 NYAHANLL
+783 
-791 RSPSADSSAPRV
+791 V

-838 DDPTKQKTRILGGI
+838 DTPTNRKTRILGGI

-881 QNDENKRAIKDA
+881 QNDENKRAIRDA
-893 QGIPA
+893 SGIPS

-903 RKTPDNEIKE
+903 RKTPDNEVKE

-920 NLSSCEDLKHSIID
+920 NLSSCEDLKHNIID

-953 GEVER
+953 GDVER

-973 SGVLRNVSS
+973 SGVLRNISS

-992 QCHGLVDSLLTVIKS
+992 QCNGLVDSLLTVIKS

-1041 DKNQPPTQSRAA
+1041 DKNQPPTQSRAT
-1053 ATAKDGEGEG
+1053 ATAKG
-1063 TDTCGRSSEPKDN
+1063 
-1076 LCDNLGCF
+1076 DNLGCF

-1097 VKETSAGQ
+1097 VKETSTGQ
-1105 RSAGPRTEPLRGMEL
+1105 RTTGPRTEPLRGMEL

-1126 VVGPYLALLSDCSN
+1126 VSSYLALLSDCSN

-1316 VAARNATPG
+1316 VAARNAAGG

-1357 AKSHQRYAQGQE
+1357 GKAHHQYNRGEE
-1369 VPMADMGYGSSGG
+1369 VPMANMGYSGDG
-1382 MVPPAGG
+1382 GVVPPAGG
-1389 VRLYPPVQGKPGEPV
+1389 GIGV
-1404 YAKVNRDKKRNR
+1404 
-1416 QYDGLGPQYG
+1416 PQH
-1426 SLGGADDW
+1426 
-1434 GGPVY
+1434 
-1439 SGSPTSSPNFNN
+1439 
-1451 SSSVNNNNSNTS
+1451 
-1463 NNNGVLLDK
+1463 
-1472 ADGQAGDSWV
+1472 

>member
-1 MPRSS
+1 MTDTFGEPEVTTTTTTYSVDYGPQTTNGHLQDSPDTSRLSVSSASQDGTQLVSRKQTHHTTQQITTTTKVIRELHHIGPDGKVVEYPAGEYNPYNQAPSQPGYAMDPYRPHSPASEAGKGRDFFGSRSQYEGYPPTSNAGYEYDPYSRGPPPRQEYPYGQ
-6 VYVTLN
+6 VGY
-12 WPSKNGDLVP
+12 
-22 QKGTSPQ
+22 SPQ
-29 SQDTIQVPLSSKYKE
+29 SQAGYSGHY
-44 KNPLQRDGYHQE
+44 RD
-56 KLCQKNQRNDF
+56 
-67 VGSCIPS
+67 
-74 VACEL
+74 A
-79 SSLNTPTSTYSQ
+79 
-91 SGACFVSEGN
+91 AGN
-101 KGEEAVQH
+101 YV
-109 VAGTKPKIKQSSKE
+109 
-123 KLCNLFTSKAPSTGI
+123 
-138 QAKNACFSSHTSG
+138 
-151 VPHLDTS
+151 
-158 HSLDSPL
+158 
-165 WSGTEHAVY
+165 
-174 DCADLKEASID
+174 
-185 NGKFSG
+185 
-191 SANKVN
+191 
-197 HKSHQKPR
+197 
-205 TRAKPRNLTSE
+205 
-216 GRKITRSLSA
+216 
-226 SCVSVSTNTDP
+226 DP
-237 RDFLELAKVSVTNAT
+237 
-252 LPGYDKGREPT
+252 
-263 VEVAVFPDKREV
+263 
-275 FCPLGNKV
+275 
-283 ITPDGKI
+283 
-290 ASGSDETTILTS
+290 
-302 ENPHDKQIVLQNIC
+302 
-316 PQNIKTNDAE
+316 
-326 THYLGDS
+326 
-333 AVKEEIACE
+333 
-342 KELSE
+342 
-347 AVLECPSKE
+347 
-356 MGEYESLI
+356 
-364 SERCAGD
+364 
-371 GCDDINKGFIELPTY
+371 GFIERPPT
-386 NPNESLASPATG
+386 PPSPS
-398 KFEQFSCTAN
+398 ERS
-408 EGLLAGHCYYPPFCK
+408 E
-423 EITSVASPPGMYFGD
+423 SPPP
-438 SKGLTALEHRP
+438 HRTMQQ
-449 LIDDKS
+449 
-455 SFVLINEQKYPT
+455 V
-467 VLTDLKIDNTC
+467 
-478 FVQPSNLPTVLTY
+478 
-491 VTGSPSS
+491 
-498 SEQDR
+498 
-503 MFSTF
+503 
-508 KPSATSPL
+508 
-516 TTFQPSHS
+516 
-524 TKDQLDPLYL
+524 
-534 PSHDSNERCQKST
+534 
-547 SEFKGNKSD
+547 
-556 LQLLASNNEER
+556 
-567 VFHTTHSSPVA
+567 
-578 ENEHLIQAARRRQ
+578 
-591 LDKDISVESCP
+591 
-602 DVVLQTL
+602 
-609 EGEGISTQGKSLK
+609 
-622 KTVTFLL
+622 
-629 PPEHWDS
+629 
-636 LISLRENNIGG
+636 GG
-647 YPQSGYAELDGTL
+647 YPQSGYAELDGAL
-660 LPPNGEDPYRNTP
+660 LPPNGQDPYRNTP
-673 SPGMQGIPQ
+673 SPGLHGLPQ
-682 DRYDGGLEVD
+682 DRYDGGLEGEG
-692 DHVGDYPEDSRY
+692 HAGDYPEDGRY
-704 HGAESGMVYPPD
+704 PAAESAMVYPPE

-731 TINGGVR
+731 TINGSVG

-747 PAMYDEEP
+747 PGMYDEEP
-755 PHVQHPAPPTHIS
+755 PHVQHPAPLPHMS
-768 PPTPTLPPPPIQNHD
+768 PPTPSLPPPPIQNHD
-783 NYAHANLL
+783 NYAHPNLL
-791 RSPSADSSAPRV
+791 RSPSADSGAPRV

-881 QNDENKRAIKDA
+881 QNDENKRAIRDA
-893 QGIPA
+893 SGIPS

-903 RKTPDNEIKE
+903 RKTPDNEVKE

-920 NLSSCEDLKHSIID
+920 NLSSCEDLKHNIID

-953 GEVER
+953 GDVER

-973 SGVLRNVSS
+973 SGVLRNISS

-992 QCHGLVDSLLTVIKS
+992 QCNGLVDSLLTVIKS

-1041 DKNQPPTQSRAA
+1041 DKNQPPTQSRAT

-1097 VKETSAGQ
+1097 VKETSTGQ
-1105 RSAGPRTEPLRGMEL
+1105 RTTGPRTEPLRGMEL

-1126 VVGPYLALLSDCSN
+1126 VVSSYLALLSDCSN

-1316 VAARNATPG
+1316 VAARNAAGG

-1357 AKSHQRYAQGQE
+1357 GKAHHQYNRGEE
-1369 VPMADMGYGSSGG
+1369 VPMANMGYSGDG
-1382 MVPPAGG
+1382 GVVPPAGG
-1389 VRLYPPVQGKPGEPV
+1389 VRLYPPMQGKPGEPV

-1416 QYDGLGPQYG
+1416 QYDSMGPQYG
-1426 SLGGADDW
+1426 TLGGADDW

-1439 SGSPTSSPNFNN
+1439 SGSPAASPNFNN
-1451 SSSVNNNNSNTS
+1451 SPSMNNNNSNANNN
-1463 NNNGVLLDK
+1463 NNNGILLENA

>member
-1 MPRSS
+1 MTDTLGQPEVTTTTTTYSVDYGPHTTNGLPHPHGSPDNTSSRQSVSSAGGESTQLVSRKQTQHTTQQITTTTKVIREVHHIGPDGEVLDSLPLGEYPYAQAPVPPGYAMDSYRPHSPSSEAGSRSR
-6 VYVTLN
+6 Y
-12 WPSKNGDLVP
+12 
-22 QKGTSPQ
+22 
-29 SQDTIQVPLSSKYKE
+29 E
-44 KNPLQRDGYHQE
+44 GY
-56 KLCQKNQRNDF
+56 
-67 VGSCIPS
+67 P
-74 VACEL
+74 
-79 SSLNTPTSTYSQ
+79 PTST
-91 SGACFVSEGN
+91 A
-101 KGEEAVQH
+101 
-109 VAGTKPKIKQSSKE
+109 
-123 KLCNLFTSKAPSTGI
+123 
-138 QAKNACFSSHTSG
+138 
-151 VPHLDTS
+151 
-158 HSLDSPL
+158 
-165 WSGTEHAVY
+165 
-174 DCADLKEASID
+174 
-185 NGKFSG
+185 
-191 SANKVN
+191 
-197 HKSHQKPR
+197 
-205 TRAKPRNLTSE
+205 
-216 GRKITRSLSA
+216 
-226 SCVSVSTNTDP
+226 
-237 RDFLELAKVSVTNAT
+237 
-252 LPGYDKGREPT
+252 GYDYDPYSRGPRGDYPYDQVGYPPPQT
-263 VEVAVFPDKREV
+263 Q
-275 FCPLGNKV
+275 
-283 ITPDGKI
+283 
-290 ASGSDETTILTS
+290 ASYSG
-302 ENPHDKQIVLQNIC
+302 HF
-316 PQNIKTNDAE
+316 
-326 THYLGDS
+326 
-333 AVKEEIACE
+333 
-342 KELSE
+342 
-347 AVLECPSKE
+347 
-356 MGEYESLI
+356 
-364 SERCAGD
+364 RGD
-371 GCDDINKGFIELPTY
+371 G
-386 NPNESLASPATG
+386 A
-398 KFEQFSCTAN
+398 
-408 EGLLAGHCYYPPFCK
+408 
-423 EITSVASPPGMYFGD
+423 V
-438 SKGLTALEHRP
+438 
-449 LIDDKS
+449 
-455 SFVLINEQKYPT
+455 
-467 VLTDLKIDNTC
+467 
-478 FVQPSNLPTVLTY
+478 
-491 VTGSPSS
+491 
-498 SEQDR
+498 
-503 MFSTF
+503 
-508 KPSATSPL
+508 
-516 TTFQPSHS
+516 
-524 TKDQLDPLYL
+524 
-534 PSHDSNERCQKST
+534 
-547 SEFKGNKSD
+547 
-556 LQLLASNNEER
+556 
-567 VFHTTHSSPVA
+567 
-578 ENEHLIQAARRRQ
+578 
-591 LDKDISVESCP
+591 
-602 DVVLQTL
+602 
-609 EGEGISTQGKSLK
+609 
-622 KTVTFLL
+622 
-629 PPEHWDS
+629 
-636 LISLRENNIGG
+636 GG
-647 YPQSGYAELDGTL
+647 YPQSGYAELDASL
-660 LPPNGEDPYRNTP
+660 LPPNGDDPYRNTP
-673 SPGMQGIPQ
+673 SPGMQALPQ
-682 DRYDGGLEVD
+682 DRY
-692 DHVGDYPEDSRY
+692 
-704 HGAESGMVYPPD
+704 
-716 GVVYGRLLG
+716 
-725 APRSPY
+725 
-731 TINGGVR
+731 
-738 ASAEPLLPS
+738 
-747 PAMYDEEP
+747 
-755 PHVQHPAPPTHIS
+755 
-768 PPTPTLPPPPIQNHD
+768 
-783 NYAHANLL
+783 
-791 RSPSADSSAPRV
+791 V

-920 NLSSCEDLKHSIID
+920 NLSSCEDLKHSILD

-973 SGVLRNVSS
+973 SGVLRNISS

-1041 DKNQPPTQSRAA
+1041 DKNQPPTQSRAT
-1053 ATAKDGEGEG
+1053 ATAKDGEGEL

-1092 AVGGA
+1092 AMGGA
-1097 VKETSAGQ
+1097 VKESSGGT
-1105 RSAGPRTEPLRGMEL
+1105 RSTGPRTEPLRGMEL
-1120 LWQPEV
+1120 LWQPEI

-1316 VAARNATPG
+1316 VAARNAASG

-1357 AKSHQRYAQGQE
+1357 GKTHQMYSQGQQ
-1369 VPMADMGYGSSGG
+1369 VPMADMGYGSGG
-1382 MVPPAGG
+1382 GIGAPAGG
-1389 VRLYPPVQGKPGEPV
+1389 VRLYPSVQDIGV
-1404 YAKVNRDKKRNR
+1404 
-1416 QYDGLGPQYG
+1416 PQH
-1426 SLGGADDW
+1426 
-1434 GGPVY
+1434 
-1439 SGSPTSSPNFNN
+1439 
-1451 SSSVNNNNSNTS
+1451 
-1463 NNNGVLLDK
+1463 
-1472 ADGQAGDSWV
+1472 

>member
-6 VYVTLN
+6 VYVRLQWSTD
-12 WPSKNGDLVP
+12 GATEEA
-22 QKGTSPQ
+22 GATTSQ
-29 SQDTIQVPLSSKYKE
+29 
-44 KNPLQRDGYHQE
+44 QRDTAQSPTPHSTQKTLQPQHSSQE
-56 KLCQKNQRNDF
+56 ALEIKEGSSGDGSVHHGSTQPPERRQEHKSSHKSSVCPAKSPSSPHPPASPPPVCSTTVTLLPGSTLITTAASTTTVPTMTTATAATKHGRHAEASLGTQARVKVKVRDAPRDKLRRNLTER
-67 VGSCIPS
+67 IPR
-74 VACEL
+74 
-79 SSLNTPTSTYSQ
+79 TTQ
-91 SGACFVSEGN
+91 GGDD
-101 KGEEAVQH
+101 G
-109 VAGTKPKIKQSSKE
+109 
-123 KLCNLFTSKAPSTGI
+123 TGI
-138 QAKNACFSSHTSG
+138 RRTSRA
-151 VPHLDTS
+151 PHLDTS

-165 WSGTEHAVY
+165 WHSREQARTDAEGEPQDGAQ
-174 DCADLKEASID
+174 DGASKPEGARIYY
-185 NGKFSG
+185 
-191 SANKVN
+191 
-197 HKSHQKPR
+197 KSKARLRPKNPN
-205 TRAKPRNLTSE
+205 AK
-216 GRKITRSLSA
+216 GRRITRSLSA

-237 RDFLELAKVSVTNAT
+237 KDFLELAKLSGT
-252 LPGYDKGREPT
+252 LSSRKEKEAHISRKKDS
-263 VEVAVFPDKREV
+263 
-275 FCPLGNKV
+275 
-283 ITPDGKI
+283 
-290 ASGSDETTILTS
+290 SGSDT
-302 ENPHDKQIVLQNIC
+302 
-316 PQNIKTNDAE
+316 KTK
-326 THYLGDS
+326 S
-333 AVKEEIACE
+333 VKEETDSSGSQVADSKGHSDVKTRPEVTQKPQVKEVREELKEEDEEDQKCCKAKGTTEESEETPEVILEEDVTE
-342 KELSE
+342 KLSDT
-347 AVLECPSKE
+347 
-356 MGEYESLI
+356 
-364 SERCAGD
+364 RCAGD
-371 GCDDINKGFIELPTY
+371 GCDDAGKGYIELPTY
-386 NPNESLASPATG
+386 SPSQPSANLQEKLPDHLPPYPGDPSCPSLPVLPCGPPYPSFHAHTGPLPLPTPSYFTRVPVEGTPTPAEEQKFIVITPHLTPPPSDSLEKAAPSSECPPPSSPPLRVCPVPLSSSPSLDHSQTFSSFKPSPSRTFHLSSQDDADLSASPYPATPSSSFHCTSVESL
-398 KFEQFSCTAN
+398 
-408 EGLLAGHCYYPPFCK
+408 PPK
-423 EITSVASPPGMYFGD
+423 AIHQDVIP
-438 SKGLTALEHRP
+438 R
-449 LIDDKS
+449 
-455 SFVLINEQKYPT
+455 
-467 VLTDLKIDNTC
+467 
-478 FVQPSNLPTVLTY
+478 
-491 VTGSPSS
+491 SPSS
-498 SEQDR
+498 QIIERCHWGD
-503 MFSTF
+503 
-508 KPSATSPL
+508 KNTSPYPTNRPPTPAIPRRHL
-516 TTFQPSHS
+516 ERDMS
-524 TKDQLDPLYL
+524 LD
-534 PSHDSNERCQKST
+534 
-547 SEFKGNKSD
+547 
-556 LQLLASNNEER
+556 
-567 VFHTTHSSPVA
+567 
-578 ENEHLIQAARRRQ
+578 
-591 LDKDISVESCP
+591 SCP

-609 EGEGISTQGKSLK
+609 EAEGAASQNKTLK

-629 PPEHWDS
+629 PPDHWDS
-636 LISLRENNIGG
+636 LISLRESSIGG
-647 YPQSGYAELDGTL
+647 YPQSGYAELDASL
-660 LPPNGEDPYRNTP
+660 LPPNGDDPYRNTP
-673 SPGMQGIPQ
+673 SPGMQALPQ
-682 DRYDGGLEVD
+682 DRYDGGLDGEA
-692 DHVGDYPEDSRY
+692 GGQYPEDPRY
-704 HGAESGMVYPPD
+704 PVPDGGLVYPPD
-716 GVVYGRLLG
+716 GGVYGRLLG
-725 APRSPY
+725 APQSPY
-731 TINGGVR
+731 SVNGGVR
-738 ASAEPLLPS
+738 ASTEPLLPS
-747 PAMYDEEP
+747 DMYEEDQAPP
-755 PHVQHPAPPTHIS
+755 PHPQHPPAPPPHLS
-768 PPTPTLPPPPIQNHD
+768 PPTPSLPPVQNHD
-783 NYAHANLL
+783 NYAHPSRL
-791 RSPSADSSAPRV
+791 RPPSADSTAPRV

-920 NLSSCEDLKHSIID
+920 NLSSCEQDLKHSILD

-973 SGVLRNVSS
+973 SGVLRNISS

-1041 DKNQPPTQSRAA
+1041 DKNQPPTQSRAT
-1053 ATAKDGEGEG
+1053 ATAKDGEGEL

-1092 AVGGA
+1092 AMGGA
-1097 VKETSAGQ
+1097 VKESSGGT
-1105 RSAGPRTEPLRGMEL
+1105 RSTGPRTEPLRGMEL
-1120 LWQPEV
+1120 LWQPEI

-1316 VAARNATPG
+1316 VAARNAASG

-1357 AKSHQRYAQGQE
+1357 GKTHQMYSQGQQ
-1369 VPMADMGYGSSGG
+1369 VPMADMGYGSGG
-1382 MVPPAGG
+1382 GIGAPAGG
-1389 VRLYPPVQGKPGEPV
+1389 DIGV
-1404 YAKVNRDKKRNR
+1404 
-1416 QYDGLGPQYG
+1416 PQH
-1426 SLGGADDW
+1426 
-1434 GGPVY
+1434 
-1439 SGSPTSSPNFNN
+1439 
-1451 SSSVNNNNSNTS
+1451 
-1463 NNNGVLLDK
+1463 
-1472 ADGQAGDSWV
+1472 

>member
-1 MPRSS
+1 MTDTLVVNRKVEQKQEQTVKRTEVTAQRGQPEVTTTTTTYSVDYGPHTTNGLPHPHGSPDNTSSRQSVSSAGGESTQLVSRKQTQHTTQQITTTTKVIREVHHIGPDGEVLDSLPLGEYPYAQAPVPPGYAMDSYRPHSPSSEAGSRSR
-6 VYVTLN
+6 Y
-12 WPSKNGDLVP
+12 
-22 QKGTSPQ
+22 
-29 SQDTIQVPLSSKYKE
+29 E
-44 KNPLQRDGYHQE
+44 GY
-56 KLCQKNQRNDF
+56 
-67 VGSCIPS
+67 P
-74 VACEL
+74 
-79 SSLNTPTSTYSQ
+79 PTST
-91 SGACFVSEGN
+91 A
-101 KGEEAVQH
+101 
-109 VAGTKPKIKQSSKE
+109 
-123 KLCNLFTSKAPSTGI
+123 
-138 QAKNACFSSHTSG
+138 
-151 VPHLDTS
+151 
-158 HSLDSPL
+158 
-165 WSGTEHAVY
+165 
-174 DCADLKEASID
+174 
-185 NGKFSG
+185 
-191 SANKVN
+191 
-197 HKSHQKPR
+197 
-205 TRAKPRNLTSE
+205 
-216 GRKITRSLSA
+216 
-226 SCVSVSTNTDP
+226 
-237 RDFLELAKVSVTNAT
+237 
-252 LPGYDKGREPT
+252 GYDYDPYSRGPRGDYPYDQVGYPPPQT
-263 VEVAVFPDKREV
+263 Q
-275 FCPLGNKV
+275 
-283 ITPDGKI
+283 
-290 ASGSDETTILTS
+290 ASYSG
-302 ENPHDKQIVLQNIC
+302 HF
-316 PQNIKTNDAE
+316 
-326 THYLGDS
+326 
-333 AVKEEIACE
+333 
-342 KELSE
+342 
-347 AVLECPSKE
+347 
-356 MGEYESLI
+356 
-364 SERCAGD
+364 RGD
-371 GCDDINKGFIELPTY
+371 G
-386 NPNESLASPATG
+386 A
-398 KFEQFSCTAN
+398 
-408 EGLLAGHCYYPPFCK
+408 
-423 EITSVASPPGMYFGD
+423 V
-438 SKGLTALEHRP
+438 
-449 LIDDKS
+449 
-455 SFVLINEQKYPT
+455 
-467 VLTDLKIDNTC
+467 
-478 FVQPSNLPTVLTY
+478 
-491 VTGSPSS
+491 
-498 SEQDR
+498 
-503 MFSTF
+503 
-508 KPSATSPL
+508 
-516 TTFQPSHS
+516 
-524 TKDQLDPLYL
+524 
-534 PSHDSNERCQKST
+534 
-547 SEFKGNKSD
+547 
-556 LQLLASNNEER
+556 
-567 VFHTTHSSPVA
+567 
-578 ENEHLIQAARRRQ
+578 
-591 LDKDISVESCP
+591 
-602 DVVLQTL
+602 
-609 EGEGISTQGKSLK
+609 
-622 KTVTFLL
+622 
-629 PPEHWDS
+629 
-636 LISLRENNIGG
+636 GG
-647 YPQSGYAELDGTL
+647 YPQSGYAELDASL
-660 LPPNGEDPYRNTP
+660 LPPNGDDPYRNTP
-673 SPGMQGIPQ
+673 SPGMQALPQ
-682 DRYDGGLEVD
+682 DRY
-692 DHVGDYPEDSRY
+692 
-704 HGAESGMVYPPD
+704 
-716 GVVYGRLLG
+716 
-725 APRSPY
+725 
-731 TINGGVR
+731 
-738 ASAEPLLPS
+738 
-747 PAMYDEEP
+747 
-755 PHVQHPAPPTHIS
+755 
-768 PPTPTLPPPPIQNHD
+768 
-783 NYAHANLL
+783 
-791 RSPSADSSAPRV
+791 V

-920 NLSSCEDLKHSIID
+920 NLSSCEQDLKHSILD

-973 SGVLRNVSS
+973 SGVLRNISS

-1041 DKNQPPTQSRAA
+1041 DKNQPPTQSRAT
-1053 ATAKDGEGEG
+1053 ATAKDGEGEL

-1092 AVGGA
+1092 AMGGA
-1097 VKETSAGQ
+1097 VKESSGGT
-1105 RSAGPRTEPLRGMEL
+1105 RSTGPRTEPLRGMEL
-1120 LWQPEV
+1120 LWQPEI

-1316 VAARNATPG
+1316 VAARNAASG

-1357 AKSHQRYAQGQE
+1357 GKTHQMYSQGQQ
-1369 VPMADMGYGSSGG
+1369 VPMADMGYGSGG
-1382 MVPPAGG
+1382 GIGAPAGG
-1389 VRLYPPVQGKPGEPV
+1389 DIGV
-1404 YAKVNRDKKRNR
+1404 
-1416 QYDGLGPQYG
+1416 PQH
-1426 SLGGADDW
+1426 
-1434 GGPVY
+1434 
-1439 SGSPTSSPNFNN
+1439 
-1451 SSSVNNNNSNTS
+1451 
-1463 NNNGVLLDK
+1463 
-1472 ADGQAGDSWV
+1472 

>member
-682 DRYDGGLEVD
+682 DRY
-692 DHVGDYPEDSRY
+692 
-704 HGAESGMVYPPD
+704 
-716 GVVYGRLLG
+716 
-725 APRSPY
+725 
-731 TINGGVR
+731 
-738 ASAEPLLPS
+738 
-747 PAMYDEEP
+747 
-755 PHVQHPAPPTHIS
+755 
-768 PPTPTLPPPPIQNHD
+768 
-783 NYAHANLL
+783 
-791 RSPSADSSAPRV
+791 V